1 MKNLSR
7 KLAWAKYKKDCDE
20 YIIKWNVINYFV
32 RLYVFEI
39 FKEKSNQCFLEINKI
54 INFVSLYIHI
64 YIYFILYIFIAI
76 FFILCLSQL
85 SIKRNITINE
95 KVVAN
100 NFDLKIIW
108 KLKYLD
114 SKVIL
119 YNIFYLSLILLLIYF
134 YFLFINKFRNK

>member
-20 YIIKWNVINYFV
+20 DIIKWNVINYFI

-39 FKEKSNQCFLEINKI
+39 FKEKSTQCFLEINKI
-54 INFVSLYIHI
+54 INFVSLY
-64 YIYFILYIFIAI
+64 YIFIAI

-85 SIKRNITINE
+85 SIKRNITLNG

-108 KLKYLD
+108 K
-114 SKVIL
+114 SH
-119 YNIFYLSLILLLIYF
+119 
-134 YFLFINKFRNK
+134 